1 MWYKRLVSA
10 AYTVFSFEM
19 LFILFLFAG
28 VFKSDPRFAWIPIDL
43 TLLMMVLTILLGFW
57 IMLKSNLYVERTA
70 ILFGIAYL
78 AFALFAIVSLLWT
91 PGVIYATDKAT
102 KMITLVG
109 WSSIGSAWVIA
120 QDPIRVARFQKAL
133 LLFAV
138 WIAFEGVLVY
148 MQNGNG
154 GFVNVMGG
162 TYLGAGQIIGLGAI
176 VSLCYGL
183 LSKGSIGGNLVSFL
197 VLGLCLFQLLV
208 GGGRGPFLA
217 FIVSCVMLMP
227 YMLSVR
233 RNRLYIQR
241 FALVLMLFMS
251 VLVLSAWA
259 WSQSGSP
266 PQTLSRLELLLPGSD
281 GIGSSAAT
289 RVNNADDAIQL
300 WMNHPFIGN
309 GIGSWPIL
317 TKMDDFRDYPHNL
330 FVEVL
335 VELGIVGIL
344 LLLILLSYSIRS
356 IVLIYR
362 EPLSQTMIVLVMMAI
377 YMLFNVFVSGDMPDN
392 RVFFAAMGLLMAVH
406 SRERKG
412 GSASLLNAE
421 SDGAHK

>member
-1 MWYKRLVSA
+1 
-10 AYTVFSFEM
+10 M